1 MSNQQT
7 INKLYEMCLS
17 TMAKTYREQLD
28 NSAFG
33 ELSFEDRFSC
43 IVEAE
48 WLQRKNN
55 RVARLI
61 KNATLKYSQAS
72 MESVEYHDDRKL
84 NKEELLKLSSCNYL
98 RENRNII
105 IIGASG
111 SGKSWLSC
119 ALGLAACRSYYSVR
133 YIRLP
138 ELLDELK
145 IARAGDSFRKAITHY
160 QQIKLLILDEW
171 LLTPLREQEAI
182 DLLEIVEARNQASS
196 TIFCSQFKPGGWHEK
211 IGQDT
216 LADAI
221 LDRII
226 HNSYQILIE
235 GIMSMRERKGIKH
248 NP

>member
-7 INKLYEMCLS
+7 INKLHEMCLS
-17 TMAKTYREQLD
+17 TMARSYREQLD
-28 NSAFG
+28 NSAFR
-33 ELSFEDRFSC
+33 ELSFEDRFGC
-43 IVEAE
+43 IVDAE

-55 RVARLI
+55 RMARLI
-61 KNATLKYSQAS
+61 KSANLKYSQAS
-72 MESVEYHDDRKL
+72 MESIEYHDDRKL
-84 NKEELLKLSSCNYL
+84 NKEELLKLFTCNYIK
-98 RENRNII
+98 ECRNII

-119 ALGLAACRSYYSVR
+119 AYGLAACRNYYSVR

-145 IARAGDSFRKAITHY
+145 IARAGDSFRKAINHY
-160 QQIKLLILDEW
+160 KQIKLLILDEW

-182 DLLEIVEARNQASS
+182 DLLEIVEARNQVSS